1 MSLSIKTSGA
11 AAYMGIAAALAAER
25 DRETAL
31 LARARSRPAY
41 VAFQRDDGAIETRY
55 IGDVSVSVRV
65 RTTHKA
71 LTTIYTAY

>member
-11 AAYMGIAAALAAER
+11 AAYMGIAAALALGR

-31 LARARSRPAY
+31 LARDTRPAY